1 MLSKSKVIKSIR
13 QLPDNFSIDE
23 LIERV
28 VLLQKIETGLE
39 QSEKGLIKSTSAAKK
54 SLKKWLK

>member
-39 QSEKGLIKSTSAAKK
+39 QSEKGLIKSTSATKK
-54 SLKKWLK
+54 ILKKWLK